1 MSASSAT
8 KPEPGKKG
16 GRART
21 LSLSDVRCNVGNC
34 NYSAKTHKTVD
45 NHRLKIHGIAPNTS
59 FMDQS
64 VSASLILTQ
73 GKLADGSLEHSTSA
87 EIYGDMS
94 KAKQSTQIVTPDTS
108 VTSESADRRR
118 KRSSETEDEE
128 DKRMRMGADF
138 DNESQSQGTIERQLL
153 ITEAMATA
161 KATAKAQDNLDDS
174 RSLLEQSETF
184 ESGSENFQN
193 TGNETMLT
201 ARSEMTTHGEV
212 SLNYT
217 NGLDPQA
224 EEVKKLE
231 NDLKQR
237 TDSLKDSLAK
247 NADLRSQVANSR
259 NQIDYL
265 ETKMRGK
272 DDDLKSLTEA
282 LRVVKESL
290 ANKLR
295 EPESKR
301 IEALKLKVAGLEE
314 KLTKAN
320 EDNDRLREAAENS
333 QAAAQGLRVTQNEL
347 VSQLAILKKKTL
359 CLDDDCKSEKDCGAS
374 HSRKEENRGPC
385 KYFAIGTCNKGNNC
399 TFKHDAAAKKLL
411 AEEAKKRKEEE
422 EAKKEKEKEEKAKKE
437 REEEI
442 AKRKKEK
449 AKQKRKRK
457 RELKKAGDKADSS
470 AMDVDHDTAKD
481 DSTSKSA
488 PAPKKAKTAPKKPA
502 PTNPP
507 SDASNKTNAKAP
519 AAPGEG
525 AAAGQTHTQASSSD
539 TPHAPSPT
547 VKIPSHFPIPP
558 PGSQILTPHP
568 PNANQYHY
576 HTNIPSSFNF
586 SNTLPPT
593 QPPNHLPPGGQ
604 AMGHGTLGGEN
615 PWQVP
620 NQAQL
625 GIEMMRAQAA
635 VRAQTLNKAARLN
648 HLRSELANVRAQL
661 METPSE
667 TPGSEDI
674 SALVTLEQNLKE
686 KLIKITYS

>member
-108 VTSESADRRR
+108 VASEPTDRRR

-138 DNESQSQGTIERQLL
+138 NNESQSQGTIERQLL

-374 HSRKEENRGPC
+374 HTRKEENRGPC

-470 AMDVDHDTAKD
+470 AMEVDHDTAKD
-481 DSTSKSA
+481 DSTSKST
-488 PAPKKAKTAPKKPA
+488 PAPKKAKTAPKKPT

-507 SDASNKTNAKAP
+507 SKASNNANAKAP
-519 AAPGEG
+519 SAEG
-525 AAAGQTHTQASSSD
+525 AETGQTHTQTSSSD
-539 TPHAPSPT
+539 TSHVPPTT
-547 VKIPSHFPIPP
+547 VKILSHFQIPP
-558 PGSQILTPHP
+558 PGSQIFTPHLL
-568 PNANQYHY
+568 NANQYQY
-576 HTNIPSSFNF
+576 QTNIPSSFNF
-586 SNTLPPT
+586 SNTLILPQPPT
-593 QPPNHLPPGGQ
+593 NLPPGGQ
-604 AMGHGTLGGEN
+604 ATGLGTLGGEN
-615 PWQVP
+615 PWLVP
-620 NQAQL
+620 NQTQL
-625 GIEMMRAQAA
+625 GIEMMMAQAT
-635 VRAQTLNKAARLN
+635 VRAQTLNREARLN
-648 HLRSELANVRAQL
+648 HLRSELANVWAQL
-661 METPSE
+661 LETSSE

-674 SALVTLEQNLKE
+674 SAIVTLEQNLKD
-686 KLIKITYS
+686 KLIEITHS